1 MTLAQFIED
10 PNVAWA
16 LAAGLLFG
24 LVSGLLLARRHFA
37 DKLAAAALQRQQ
49 AIDALSSSR
58 DDAAH
63 RERVIFEQH
72 RALND
77 LQASKLR
84 GELQLIEQQLAAR
97 ETREDR
103 EHAGREFHELMV
115 EKARLEIDNL
125 RLHNAELRRRIED
138 WDSGHS
144 G

>member
-1 MTLAQFIED
+1 MTLAQFFED

-24 LVSGLLLARRHFA
+24 LLSGIVLTRRHFS
-37 DKLAAAALQRQQ
+37 DKLAASALERQQ
-49 AIDALSSSR
+49 AIDALASSR
-58 DDAAH
+58 ADGAL
-63 RERVIFEQH
+63 RERVMFEQH
-72 RALND
+72 RSLND
-77 LQASKLR
+77 LQAAKLR

-97 ETREDR
+97 ENREDR

-138 WDSGHS
+138 WDNGHTE
-144 G
+144 